1 MPRIL
6 VLGAGFAGLWAAI
19 GAARKIDQI
28 GPAASEVEIL
38 VVDRNDYHN
47 IRVRN
52 YEVDLSDVTI
62 PLADVLDPIGVNHMR
77 AEVQAVDPS
86 ARHVTVETAV
96 GQRCLTY
103 DRLVLTLG
111 SQLVRPAIPG
121 LAVHGYDVDTYVAAA
136 RLDAH
141 LEELGKQAPS
151 EGRSTVV
158 VVGAGFTGIEVAT
171 EMPAKLDRAQLSGQR
186 RIVLVDPNAN
196 VGMTI
201 GEHSR
206 QTIHGA
212 LSALGVETRL
222 NVSVISVHAN
232 GIKLSSGEF
241 ISAKTVVW
249 CAGMQASP
257 VGAAFATERDR
268 HGRLVVD
275 RLMRATG
282 LRHVFAAGDVASSV
296 IDGIHSTVMSCQF
309 ARPMGRFAGHNVVAD
324 LFSLP
329 MLPLQIDSYVTVL
342 DLGPW
347 GALYTVGWDRQVH
360 AVGASAKMTKQIINR
375 ERIYPPRTR
384 SRSIFSRRPRL
395 PSRHRR
401 RRGRRRHKRAL
412 EYSVQTCL
420 PALSRRFAR
429 PLTS

>member
-1 MPRIL
+1 LPRIL

-86 ARHVTVETAV
+86 ARHVAVETAV
-96 GQRCLTY
+96 DQQCLTY

-171 EMPAKLDRAQLSGQR
+171 EMPAKLDRAHLSGQR

-232 GIKLSSGEF
+232 GIKLSSDEF

-268 HGRLVVD
+268 HGRLLVD
-275 RLMRATG
+275 RFMRATG

-342 DLGPW
+342 DLGAW

-384 SRSIFSRRPRL
+384 SRSDLLAAAAPTIQAPPTSRTPE
-395 PSRHRR
+395 
-401 RRGRRRHKRAL
+401 A
-412 EYSVQTCL
+412 
-420 PALSRRFAR
+420 
-429 PLTS
+429 

>member
-96 GQRCLTY
+96 GQQCLTY

-275 RLMRATG
+275 RFMRATG

-342 DLGPW
+342 DLGAW

-384 SRSIFSRRPRL
+384 SRSDLLAAAAPTIQGP
-395 PSRHRR
+395 P
-401 RRGRRRHKRAL
+401 
-412 EYSVQTCL
+412 T
-420 PALSRRFAR
+420 AR
-429 PLTS
+429 TPQA

>member
-96 GQRCLTY
+96 GQQCLTY

-141 LEELGKQAPS
+141 LDELGKQAPS

-171 EMPAKLDRAQLSGQR
+171 EMPAKLDRAHLSGQR

-268 HGRLVVD
+268 HGRLLVD
-275 RLMRATG
+275 RFMRATG

-342 DLGPW
+342 DLGAW

-384 SRSIFSRRPRL
+384 SRSDLLAAAAPTIQAPPTSRTP
-395 PSRHRR
+395 H
-401 RRGRRRHKRAL
+401 A
-412 EYSVQTCL
+412 
-420 PALSRRFAR
+420 
-429 PLTS
+429 

>member
-1 MPRIL
+1 LPRIL

-19 GAARKIDQI
+19 GAARKIDQV

-86 ARHVTVETAV
+86 ARHVTVETAL
-96 GQRCLTY
+96 GQQCLTY

-171 EMPAKLDRAQLSGQR
+171 EMPAKLDRAHLSGQR

-196 VGMTI
+196 VGVTI

-222 NVSVISVHAN
+222 NVSVISVDAN

-268 HGRLVVD
+268 HGRLLVD
-275 RLMRATG
+275 RFMRATG

-342 DLGPW
+342 DLGAW

-384 SRSIFSRRPRL
+384 SRSDLLAAAAPTIQAPPTSRTPQ
-395 PSRHRR
+395 
-401 RRGRRRHKRAL
+401 A
-412 EYSVQTCL
+412 
-420 PALSRRFAR
+420 
-429 PLTS
+429 

>member
-86 ARHVTVETAV
+86 ARHVAVETAV
-96 GQRCLTY
+96 DQQCLTY

-171 EMPAKLDRAQLSGQR
+171 EMPAKLDRAHLSGQR

-232 GIKLSSGEF
+232 GIKLSSDEF

-268 HGRLVVD
+268 HGRLLVD
-275 RLMRATG
+275 RFMRATG

-342 DLGPW
+342 DLGAW

-384 SRSIFSRRPRL
+384 SRSDLLAAAAPTIQAPPTSRTP
-395 PSRHRR
+395 H
-401 RRGRRRHKRAL
+401 A
-412 EYSVQTCL
+412 
-420 PALSRRFAR
+420 
-429 PLTS
+429 

>member
-1 MPRIL
+1 LPRIL

-28 GPAASEVEIL
+28 GPAASEAEIL

-62 PLADVLDPIGVNHMR
+62 PLTDVLDPIGVNHMR

-86 ARHVTVETAV
+86 ARRVTVETAV
-96 GQRCLTY
+96 GQQCLTY

-121 LAVHGYDVDTYVAAA
+121 LAVHDYDVDTYVAAA

-206 QTIHGA
+206 QTINGA

-275 RLMRATG
+275 RFMRATG

-342 DLGPW
+342 DLGAW

-384 SRSIFSRRPRL
+384 SRSDLLAAAAPTIQGP
-395 PSRHRR
+395 P
-401 RRGRRRHKRAL
+401 
-412 EYSVQTCL
+412 T
-420 PALSRRFAR
+420 AR
-429 PLTS
+429 TPQA

>member
-28 GPAASEVEIL
+28 CPAASEVEIL

-86 ARHVTVETAV
+86 ARHVMVETAV
-96 GQRCLTY
+96 GQQCLTY

-121 LAVHGYDVDTYVAAA
+121 LAVHDYDVDTYVAAA

-196 VGMTI
+196 VGMNI

-206 QTIHGA
+206 QTINAA

-268 HGRLVVD
+268 HGRLLVD
-275 RLMRATG
+275 RFMRATG

-342 DLGPW
+342 DLGAW

-384 SRSIFSRRPRL
+384 SRSDLLAAAAPTIQGP
-395 PSRHRR
+395 P
-401 RRGRRRHKRAL
+401 
-412 EYSVQTCL
+412 T
-420 PALSRRFAR
+420 AR
-429 PLTS
+429 TPQA

>member
-28 GPAASEVEIL
+28 GAAASEVEIL

-52 YEVDLSDVTI
+52 YEVDLNDVTI

-96 GQRCLTY
+96 GQQCLTY

-141 LEELGKQAPS
+141 LDELGKQAPS

-171 EMPAKLDRAQLSGQR
+171 EMPAKLDRAHLSGQR

-222 NVSVISVHAN
+222 NVSVISVLAN

-268 HGRLVVD
+268 HGRLLVD
-275 RLMRATG
+275 RFMRATG

-342 DLGPW
+342 DLGAW

-384 SRSIFSRRPRL
+384 SRSDLLAAAAPTIQAPPTSRTP
-395 PSRHRR
+395 H
-401 RRGRRRHKRAL
+401 A
-412 EYSVQTCL
+412 
-420 PALSRRFAR
+420 
-429 PLTS
+429 